1 MHDILC
7 YFLVFVERPVLVA
20 GGEDEV
26 VVVETVDFQ
35 TDVGE
40 GPETEVVFYCQGIYS
55 FTLDGDALNEKA
67 VAAVLEIAINLTF
80 QGVVLI
86 DVSDDANRSGES
98 DEFIVGTSHFPIA
111 PQVAG
116 FAAFLTRSE
125 HANSY

>member
-1 MHDILC
+1 M
-7 YFLVFVERPVLVA
+7 LVA

-26 VVVETVDFQ
+26 VVVEAVNLQADI
-35 TDVGE
+35 GE
-40 GPETEVVFYCQGIYS
+40 GTEAEVVFYCQGIYA
-55 FTLDGDALNEKA
+55 FTLDGNTLDEQA
-67 VAAVLEIAINLTF
+67 VAAVLEIAINLTL

-86 DVSDDANRSGES
+86 DVSDDTNRSGEG
-98 DEFIVGTSHFPIA
+98 DELIVGTNHFPIA

>member
-1 MHDILC
+1 M
-7 YFLVFVERPVLVA
+7 LVA
-20 GGEDEV
+20 SGEDEV

-35 TDVGE
+35 ADVGK
-40 GPETEVVFYCQGIYS
+40 GPEAEVVFYCQGIYS
-55 FTLDGDALNEKA
+55 FTLDGNTLDEQA

-98 DEFIVGTSHFPIA
+98 DELIVGTSHFPIA